1 MAQPWRPCAPSLQA
15 PPQPVGGRR
24 SFSAPPLAAAGSPSA
39 SLPCA
44 PCSPAAPARSGG
56 RRRRLKMTFSRAT
69 DKLSPTPPI
78 SFRNLIL

>member
-39 SLPCA
+39 GLAVRVVFPLLLPL
-44 PCSPAAPARSGG
+44 G
-56 RRRRLKMTFSRAT
+56 REEEDER
-69 DKLSPTPPI
+69 
-78 SFRNLIL
+78 